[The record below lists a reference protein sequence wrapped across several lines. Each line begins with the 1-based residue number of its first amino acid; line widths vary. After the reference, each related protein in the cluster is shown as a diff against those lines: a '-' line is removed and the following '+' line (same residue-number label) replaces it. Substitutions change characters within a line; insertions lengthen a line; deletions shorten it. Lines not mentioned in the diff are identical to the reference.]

1 MSEGG
6 DKFDTTIERIEQ
18 MFYSVEVRAIV
29 RNEALR
35 QEQGGEVL
43 RLKAQLE
50 RVQGRRLDAPMLPT
64 HPAFASLLPGG
75 GLRPGAAYS
84 LGSSAS
90 LLLALMARP
99 SQDGSWCAV
108 VGMPELG
115 AEAAESLGVDLARL
129 VFVPDPG
136 PRWLAVTATIAEV
149 APVVAVRPPTRVADG
164 QVARLAARLRD
175 RGTVL
180 LVQGAWPQAEA
191 TLDVGDPQWS
201 GVGRGHGYL
210 AGREVTVTAASR
222 RWPRARRERMLL
234 PGADGQVALVTPA
247 YENAAPIAPV
257 APVRAVGPLQ
267 ADSTREALPVHEA
280 VPTREAGPTREAAP
294 VRAVPAVTT
303 EERGHEELRRLQA
316 EERREERGH
325 DELRRLQ
332 PAVTTQEREH
342 DELRQPEA
350 EEREEREERRQERL
364 RIAMRVL
371 EAVG

>member
-18 MFYSVEVRAIV
+18 MFYSLEMRATV

-50 RVQGRRLDAPMLPT
+50 RVQGRRLGAPVLPT
-64 HPAFASLLPGG
+64 HPAFASLLPGR

-84 LGSSAS
+84 LGRSVS
-90 LLLALMARP
+90 LLLGLMARP

-164 QVARLAARLRD
+164 QVSRLAARLRD

-234 PGADGQVALVTPA
+234 PGADGHVALVAPA
-247 YENAAPIAPV
+247 HENAAPIAPV
-257 APVRAVGPLQ
+257 TPVRQAVPTRAVGPM
-267 ADSTREALPVHEA
+267 REAA
-280 VPTREAGPTREAAP
+280 PTREAAP
-294 VRAVPAVTT
+294 VRVVPVVTAQ
-303 EERGHEELRRLQA
+303 ERGHDEPRRLEAEPRRLQV
-316 EERREERGH
+316 EERREHDEPRRLQTEERREQREH
-325 DELRRLQ
+325 DELRRLE
-332 PAVTTQEREH
+332 AEERE
-342 DELRQPEA
+342 ERA
-350 EEREEREERRQERL
+350 EREEREERRQER
-364 RIAMRVL
+364 
-371 EAVG
+371 